1 MRKRILLDY
10 QIDLNEDTKKF
21 IIDYFDKIKPE
32 NVITKKTFTDALRRL
47 MSRSIVG
54 TREEIDIRPEQK
66 LKLYIG
72 KQELWNKAI
81 IENDSFDM
89 EINDICKDDIQI
101 GNCIKLY
108 DLLDGDNI
116 LNKEIYQE
124 QNNEN
129 KEINIQNQPEDRE
142 KEKGG
147 DGNDE
152 TESEE
157 EREEF

>member
-1 MRKRILLDY
+1 MKIHLRYI
-10 QIDLNEDTKKF
+10 

-32 NVITKKTFTDALRRL
+32 KVITKKAFTDALRRL

-72 KQELWNKAI
+72 KEELWNKAI
-81 IENDSFDM
+81 IESDSFDM

-129 KEINIQNQPEDRE
+129 KEIIIQNQPEERE
-142 KEKGG
+142 REKGG
-147 DGNDE
+147 EEGEDGNDE
-152 TESEE
+152 AESEE